1 MLDSW
6 DESFGRSPNATACE
20 PQVLAVGNAISCE
33 PQALAVGNAIS
44 CEPQAL
50 AVGNAISCETQALA
64 VGSDNAIAIHLRPT
78 ASA

>member
-33 PQALAVGNAIS
+33 PQALAVGNAT
-44 CEPQAL
+44 
-50 AVGNAISCETQALA
+50 SCETQALA

>member
-6 DESFGRSPNATACE
+6 DESFGRSPNATA
-20 PQVLAVGNAISCE
+20 CE